1 MSAHA
6 TLPGVSLKFRKIAL
20 VDGRV
25 IGYLGGGG
33 WVFFDTAAD
42 GAELE
47 AAGRQARL
55 LHQARDEAAGVMN
68 MNAAAVSL

>member
-55 LHQARDEAAGVMN
+55 LHQARDEALAVREH
-68 MNAAAVSL
+68 ASAVSP